1 MTMFTCAECGGK
13 KTKGYVRACNKC
25 GRILCDTCKDPVS
38 ACKSSKNGKADCRGM
53 FLRPFVPQ
61 M

>member
-1 MTMFTCAECGGK
+1 MTMFTCSECSTT
-13 KTKGYVRACNKC
+13 KTKGYVRKCNKC
-25 GRILCDTCKDPVS
+25 GRILCDACKGALS
-38 ACKSSKNGKADCRGM
+38 ACKDSKRAKADCRGM